1 MITNYLNIKI
11 MATNNSSKFK
21 TYLYIALTILGCI
34 LACSSIIP
42 NVYLKLGVV
51 MASLII
57 GIYGISKSL
66 SKSESKE
73 SSESK

>member
-1 MITNYLNIKI
+1 
-11 MATNNSSKFK
+11 
-21 TYLYIALTILGCI
+21 
-34 LACSSIIP
+34 
-42 NVYLKLGVV
+42 LKLVVV

>member
-1 MITNYLNIKI
+1 MITNYLNIKV

-21 TYLYIALTILGCI
+21 TYFYVALTILGFI
-34 LACSSIIP
+34 LACSSVIP
-42 NVYLKLGVV
+42 NVYLKLVVV